1 MLIDIIGVST
11 ENVKNSTLK
20 NFVEKYI
27 ILKQ

>member
-1 MLIDIIGVST
+1 MLIDTIGVST